1 MFLIQ
6 KYWIEKRQRIDDDFK
21 EYVKLFIDD
30 IFSIDKNIIYEN
42 PKYHEDL
49 MKLQSYDITKSLK
62 KYLSNFYEYYMYY
75 FVDSETPVK
84 KFYHVIRV
92 RGQLDHFLKTGVFN
106 LEMDEK
112 YRKEM
117 LEFKQ
122 NTENQIGLQIYA
134 SKIGDYLEETR
145 KIKEGL

>member
-1 MFLIQ
+1 
-6 KYWIEKRQRIDDDFK
+6 
-21 EYVKLFIDD
+21 
-30 IFSIDKNIIYEN
+30 
-42 PKYHEDL
+42 

-92 RGQLDHFLKTGVFN
+92 RGPLDHFLKTGIFN
-106 LEMDEK
+106 LEMDEM

-122 NTENQIGLQIYA
+122 NT
-134 SKIGDYLEETR
+134 
-145 KIKEGL
+145 